1 MLGGILPR
9 SPPVRSSSVLLALF
23 LLSALPSA
31 ASTLFEDARL
41 VDGTGAPAVLADVR
55 IADGVVVAVGEL
67 TPVAGETIVDAAGLV
82 LAPGFVD
89 THSHHDRDG
98 DPHHPAVVSQGIT
111 TIVVGQDG
119 GSRSPLRDW
128 FAELEAA
135 PPAVNVAAFSGHGTL
150 REAVLGTDYEREAT
164 ADEIAA
170 MAELLE
176 ADLAAGALGL
186 STGLEYDPG
195 IYASTDEVVAL
206 ARVARR
212 WGGRYISHLRSED
225 RALEAAVDELL
236 EIGERADIPVQ
247 ITHMKLARRGLWG
260 EAPRI
265 LAKLDA
271 ARARG
276 IDVTADV
283 YPYEYW
289 SSSMTVLFPERNF
302 DDPEAARYAL
312 TELVAPEEMII
323 GGFEAAPEYA
333 GRTLAEVAA
342 LREETPV
349 EAYMA
354 LIELSRRTGADEYV
368 VARSMTGEDIAA
380 ILAWPHANVCSDGSG
395 PGAHPRGHG
404 AFPRVLAR
412 YVREDGVIRL
422 EEAVRKM
429 TWLSAQHVGLGDR
442 GLIAVGAPADLVLL
456 DAETVADR
464 ATFEDPHRTS
474 VGIVGTWVDGVRVWD
489 GESVTGAR
497 PGRVLRR

>member
-1 MLGGILPR
+1 
-9 SPPVRSSSVLLALF
+9 
-23 LLSALPSA
+23 
-31 ASTLFEDARL
+31 
-41 VDGTGAPAVLADVR
+41 
-55 IADGVVVAVGEL
+55 
-67 TPVAGETIVDAAGLV
+67 
-82 LAPGFVD
+82 
-89 THSHHDRDG
+89 
-98 DPHHPAVVSQGIT
+98 
-111 TIVVGQDG
+111 
-119 GSRSPLRDW
+119 
-128 FAELEAA
+128 
-135 PPAVNVAAFSGHGTL
+135 
-150 REAVLGTDYEREAT
+150 
-164 ADEIAA
+164 
-170 MAELLE
+170 
-176 ADLAAGALGL
+176 
-186 STGLEYDPG
+186 
-195 IYASTDEVVAL
+195 
-206 ARVARR
+206 
-212 WGGRYISHLRSED
+212 
-225 RALEAAVDELL
+225 
-236 EIGERADIPVQ
+236 
-247 ITHMKLARRGLWG
+247 
-260 EAPRI
+260 
-265 LAKLDA
+265 
-271 ARARG
+271 
-276 IDVTADV
+276 
-283 YPYEYW
+283 
-289 SSSMTVLFPERNF
+289 MTVLFPERNF